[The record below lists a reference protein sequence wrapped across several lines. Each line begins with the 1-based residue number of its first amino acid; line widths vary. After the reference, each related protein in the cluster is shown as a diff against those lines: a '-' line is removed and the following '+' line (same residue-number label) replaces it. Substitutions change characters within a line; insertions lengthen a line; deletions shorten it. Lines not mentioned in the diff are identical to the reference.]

1 MKAKEIVNGGREKG
15 VCLYQRYDS
24 YEGQSRYASLLY
36 RQENISERFPHLL
49 RRAVLCRLYN
59 ESGDSEVRDA
69 RAHER
74 ACSATRIVGT

>member
-1 MKAKEIVNGGREKG
+1 MAVEKRG
-15 VCLYQRYDS
+15 SAFMNDMNS